1 MKRLLTS
8 GILFLL
14 FTAGIGIAQQPSMQ
28 WRGTLT
34 ASCSNAT
41 SSCNTTAGS
50 TVENTAG
57 FNNTN
62 DVRDLS
68 GFGLATVTVSGTYAG
83 VTINFEFSD
92 DGGTTWFSEQCTRTD
107 VNIQEPSEALPSNQ
121 TRAWDCGLSGPI
133 KFRIRASA
141 YGSGAVNVGVTI
153 TISPIEPAPTIAQTN
168 TPGSTDPCQSPSA
181 LKQSAAINISS
192 ATTTQLVAPVAGKAV
207 FVCGFDL
214 TISQVVTT
222 ANTLD
227 FITGTGATC
236 GGSTVT
242 NTGLYGAGG
251 VTAGIPIHVQS
262 SGSGT
267 VFQAAS
273 ASGVCA
279 VTAIGASGSFQG
291 IITFVQQ

>member
-1 MKRLLTS
+1 MKRLL
-8 GILFLL
+8 LCLL
-14 FTAGIGIAQQPSMQ
+14 MFAGVAAAQQPSLQ

-41 SSCNTTAGS
+41 TTCTGTTGS
-50 TVENTAG
+50 TVENTTG
-57 FNNTN
+57 FNTINF
-62 DVRDLS
+62 VQDLS

-107 VNIQEPSEALPSNQ
+107 VNVQEASEALPSNQ
-121 TRAWDCGLSGPI
+121 VRAWDCGLSGPT
-133 KFRIRASA
+133 KFRVRASA
-141 YGSGAVNVGVTI
+141 YGSGTVNVGVTA
-153 TISPIEPAPTIAQTN
+153 TVSPIEPAPTVALAN
-168 TPGSTDPCQSPSA
+168 TAGQTDPCQVPTATKS
-181 LKQSAAINISS
+181 SAAINVSS

-207 FVCGFDL
+207 FVCGFDF

-227 FITGTGATC
+227 FITGTGGTC
-236 GGSTVT
+236 AGSTVT
-242 NTGLYGAGG
+242 NSGLYGAGG
-251 VTAGIPIHVQS
+251 VTAGIPIHIQS
-262 SGSGT
+262 AGSGT
-267 VFQAAS
+267 VFAAAV

-291 IITFVQQ
+291 ILTFVQQ